1 MAEPPQHDRSQI
13 DDTELAPTDSYQDQ
27 AAHDESEEMPE
38 EAAFS
43 TSFQPGPE
51 PASAADPENLN
62 PYLSETQ
69 ETELKTPDEH
79 QSNEG
84 EEDAADGTHEA
95 SFSSEPQP
103 TPDEFF
109 AEESAEPTHI
119 QEATAEQAVET
130 ETAPLNQGVQEKPQN
145 VSDEEAFSTDHRD
158 ATDAYAKENPE
169 EPEVY
174 SDMNQGNGSETATPS
189 ISYKYDTNQSYQVE
203 KADEEIEGDDED
215 EDGER
220 AVSFRNKRV
229 LLIEDE
235 KETADII
242 SKHLKR
248 MGFGEVTVTSNATG
262 ALNQLAKDKDLFPDI
277 VLLELALIG
286 MDGIQFLA
294 QLRASKNKRVQ
305 NLPAVV
311 ITMLDSPSIY
321 RRAARQKVGAF
332 LRKPVSTESLRKG
345 MHDALA
351 GQIVEKPFSQP
362 KSWLDD
368 IDEEE
373 LRAKR
378 DSVKAKASAKAQKL
392 GFWGRLLDAL
402 IPWSGKA

>member
-1 MAEPPQHDRSQI
+1 MAEPPQHDRSEV
-13 DDTELAPTDSYQDQ
+13 DDTKRETTDSSQNLV
-27 AAHDESEEMPE
+27 AHDESEELFEESTFSSEHQPDPIHIGNTGISE
-38 EAAFS
+38 VSLSSTHETDGEALESPLAETDQNVGHNDISDEAAFS
-43 TSFQPGPE
+43 EYVQPSADDRTNLATDPTE
-51 PASAADPENLN
+51 PGMLSDENGF
-62 PYLSETQ
+62 SI
-69 ETELKTPDEH
+69 EH
-79 QSNEG
+79 QNTAGSCEI
-84 EEDAADGTHEA
+84 EDTKERKYHSDNDSHPD
-95 SFSSEPQP
+95 SDVSRSS
-103 TPDEFF
+103 
-109 AEESAEPTHI
+109 
-119 QEATAEQAVET
+119 
-130 ETAPLNQGVQEKPQN
+130 
-145 VSDEEAFSTDHRD
+145 
-158 ATDAYAKENPE
+158 
-169 EPEVY
+169 
-174 SDMNQGNGSETATPS
+174 PS
-189 ISYKYDTNQSYQVE
+189 YEYETNQSHQSHI
-203 KADEEIEGDDED
+203 EETEED
-215 EDGER
+215 ENQDGEDEIGM
-220 AVSFRNKRV
+220 VSFKNKRV

-235 KETADII
+235 KETAEII
-242 SKHLKR
+242 SKHLKH
-248 MGFGEVTVTSNATG
+248 MGFSEVTVTSNATG

-294 QLRASKNKRVQ
+294 QLRAHKSQKLQ

-321 RRAARQKVGAF
+321 RRAAHQKVGAF

-345 MHDALA
+345 MNDALS

>member
-1 MAEPPQHDRSQI
+1 MAEPPQHDQSQI
-13 DDTELAPTDSYQDQ
+13 DDTELAPADSYQYPV
-27 AAHDESEEMPE
+27 AHNASEGMPE

-43 TSFQPGPE
+43 TDFQSEPE
-51 PASAADPENLN
+51 PPPTENSESPES
-62 PYLSETQ
+62 YQSDTQ
-69 ETELKTPDEH
+69 ETDGEIVSDSLYHED
-79 QSNEG
+79 QEG
-84 EEDAADGTHEA
+84 TAGVSHEA
-95 SFSSEPQP
+95 SFSDDPQP
-103 TPDEFF
+103 TAEEFF
-109 AEESAEPTHI
+109 AEKINESAHD
-119 QEATAEQAVET
+119 QEKLT
-130 ETAPLNQGVQEKPQN
+130 EHGVRNDLAPLDHGIIEDSND
-145 VSDEEAFSTDHRD
+145 VSDEEVDE
-158 ATDAYAKENPE
+158 KEE
-169 EPEVY
+169 R
-174 SDMNQGNGSETATPS
+174 
-189 ISYKYDTNQSYQVE
+189 
-203 KADEEIEGDDED
+203 DED
-215 EDGER
+215 EDEDKDGEK

-235 KETADII
+235 KETTDII

-248 MGFGEVTVTSNATG
+248 MGFGEITAASNATG
-262 ALNQLAKDKDLFPDI
+262 ALNQLAKDKELFPDI

-294 QLRASKNKRVQ
+294 QLRASKNKRIQ

-345 MHDALA
+345 MHDALS

-392 GFWGRLLDAL
+392 GFWGKLLDAL

>member
-1 MAEPPQHDRSQI
+1 MAEPPQHDQSQI
-13 DDTELAPTDSYQDQ
+13 DDTELAPTDSYQDPV
-27 AAHDESEEMPE
+27 AHNESEEMPE

-43 TSFQPGPE
+43 TDFQSEPE
-51 PASAADPENLN
+51 PPPTENSESPES
-62 PYLSETQ
+62 YQSDTQ
-69 ETELKTPDEH
+69 ETDGETVSDSLYHED
-79 QSNEG
+79 QEG
-84 EEDAADGTHEA
+84 TAGLSHEA
-95 SFSSEPQP
+95 SFSNDPQP
-103 TPDEFF
+103 TAEEFF
-109 AEESAEPTHI
+109 AEKITESAHD
-119 QEATAEQAVET
+119 QEKLT
-130 ETAPLNQGVQEKPQN
+130 EHGVRNDLAPLDHGITEDPND
-145 VSDEEAFSTDHRD
+145 VSDEEAFSTDHQN
-158 ATDAYAKENPE
+158 AADAYAKENPE
-169 EPEVY
+169 EQEIYLDKRP
-174 SDMNQGNGSETATPS
+174 NNGLETGAPS
-189 ISYKYDTNQSYQVE
+189 VSYKYDTNESYQVE
-203 KADEEIEGDDED
+203 EVDEKEERDED
-215 EDGER
+215 KDGEK

-248 MGFGEVTVTSNATG
+248 MGFGEITAASNATD
-262 ALNQLAKDKDLFPDI
+262 ALNQLAKDKELFPDI

-294 QLRASKNKRVQ
+294 QLRASKNKRIQ

-345 MHDALA
+345 MHDALS

-392 GFWGRLLDAL
+392 GFWGRLLDVL